1 MVSHVSAPRAP
12 RALRALRA
20 VPACVAIL
28 AAVTSAHAQ
37 APSAEDLASA
47 RVLGTEGTRL
57 ADAGNCVAAV
67 PKLEAAEKL
76 FHAPTTLDRL
86 GECQIATGKLV
97 AGTES
102 LNRVVRETLAPGAP
116 AAFVAAQKRAQQALA
131 AAMPRIG
138 SLRIHVDGVPAD
150 RATVTVDGASVPSA
164 LFDTSRPTDPGV
176 HEVKATAP
184 GYLVVTTTATV
195 KDGGEASVS
204 LKLDPD
210 PAASAPPPPPP
221 APAPPASGAVVV
233 VAPAAQG
240 APPASAPSPAPVP
253 AAPEPR
259 GGGHGA
265 AIGAF
270 VVGGVGIT
278 VGTVFGILALG
289 TKSTLDS
296 ACGSG
301 KKDCPST
308 SQSDISSLSTKA
320 TVSTIGFG
328 VGVVGLAVGL
338 VLLAVSHESGG
349 PPPGAQAA
357 LVPPPS
363 VRVVPWVGLGAAGLG
378 GTFQ

>member
-1 MVSHVSAPRAP
+1 V
-12 RALRALRA
+12 A
-20 VPACVAIL
+20 VL
-28 AAVTSAHAQ
+28 AAVSTAYAD

-57 ADAGNCVAAV
+57 ADAGNCAAAV

-86 GECQIATGKLV
+86 GECQIAIGKLV

-116 AAFVAAQKRAQQALA
+116 AAFVAAQKRAQQALG

-150 RATVTVDGASVPSA
+150 KATVTVDGAPVPSA
-164 LFDTSRPTDPGV
+164 LFDTSRPTDPGA

-184 GYLVVTTTATV
+184 GYLVVTATATV
-195 KDGGEASVS
+195 KDGGEASIA

-221 APAPPASGAVVV
+221 PASPAPVGTVA
-233 VAPAAQG
+233 VAPAAPATAPT
-240 APPASAPSPAPVP
+240 APPAPGPPPEAPPPQ
-253 AAPEPR
+253 

-265 AIGAF
+265 AVGAL
-270 VVGGVGIT
+270 VVGGVGLT

-296 ACGSG
+296 ACVAG
-301 KKDCPST
+301 KQACPAS

-328 VGVVGLAVGL
+328 VGLVGVAVGL
-338 VLLAVSHESGG
+338 VLLAVSHESGA
-349 PPPGAQAA
+349 PPPGVQAS
-357 LVPPPS
+357 LVSPPP
-363 VRVVPWVGLGAAGLG
+363 VRVTPWIGLGTAGVG